1 MTNALI
7 IYGGNSKKSRLT
19 GLFDKAEQYFKKE
32 NISTETVFVA
42 DLPAED
48 LISANFQSQEII
60 RANEKVANAHI
71 IVVLT
76 PVYKAAYTG
85 ILKTYLDLLPQKGLQ
100 GKTVVPLVL
109 GGSFGHLLSID
120 YALKPVLSA
129 LGATNILSGA
139 YVIDTQVEKIN
150 SEHYTIEEEISER
163 IDKLLALSINEA
175 KRTIP
180 VNE

>member
-1 MTNALI
+1 MTNAVI
-7 IYGGNSKKSRLT
+7 IYGGNSKKSRLK

-32 NISTETVFVA
+32 NVLTETVFVSE
-42 DLPAED
+42 LPAED
-48 LISANFQSQEII
+48 LISVNFHSQEII
-60 RANEKVANAHI
+60 KANEKVANAHI
-71 IVVLT
+71 VVVLT

-139 YVIDTQVEKIN
+139 YVIDIQVEKVN
-150 SEHYTIEEEISER
+150 SEHYAIEDEISER
-163 IDKLLALSINEA
+163 IDKLLSLSINEE

-180 VNE
+180 VN

>member
-1 MTNALI
+1 MTNAVI
-7 IYGGNSKKSRLT
+7 IYGGNSKKSRLK

-32 NISTETVFVA
+32 NVSTETVFVS

-48 LISANFQSQEII
+48 LISANFHSQEII
-60 RANEKVANAHI
+60 KANEKVANAHI
-71 IVVLT
+71 VVVLT
-76 PVYKAAYTG
+76 PVYKSAYTG
-85 ILKTYLDLLPQKGLQ
+85 ILKTYLDLLPQKGLE

-139 YVIDTQVEKIN
+139 YVIDTQVEQIS
-150 SEHYTIEEEISER
+150 SEHYTIEDEIRER

-180 VNE
+180 VN